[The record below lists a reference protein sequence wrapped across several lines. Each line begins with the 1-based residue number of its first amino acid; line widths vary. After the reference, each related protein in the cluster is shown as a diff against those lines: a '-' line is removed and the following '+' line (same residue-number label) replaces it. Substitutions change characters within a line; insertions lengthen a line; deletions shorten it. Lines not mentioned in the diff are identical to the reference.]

1 MTSGKKI
8 KGYKNGMSIY
18 NTNNTM
24 EMMIWKRK

>member
-1 MTSGKKI
+1 MEKKI

-18 NTNNTM
+18 NINNTM